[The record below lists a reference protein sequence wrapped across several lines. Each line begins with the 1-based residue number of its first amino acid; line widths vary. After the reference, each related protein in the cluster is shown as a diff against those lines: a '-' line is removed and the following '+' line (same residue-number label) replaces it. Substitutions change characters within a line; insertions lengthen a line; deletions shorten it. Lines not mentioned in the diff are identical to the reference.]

1 MAWRMKAKKLD
12 DVLVYT
18 KSLVGAD
25 AVSAMLERP
34 AFRRDFKL
42 KDQLSQSSSRTVA
55 LIAEGFGQLTD
66 RHTASYYA
74 NARGSAMETIG
85 HLHVARGRHH
95 ITDEERSTVAAVY
108 DEINVDELDQLPGRV
123 RLEKTQ
129 LKSPLLARSRRR
141 PIASSLSP
149 SACRL
154 RLSPSACRP

>member
-12 DVLVYT
+12 DVLVYR
-18 KSLVGAD
+18 KSLLGAD

-85 HLHVARGRHH
+85 HLHVAHGRHH

-108 DEINVDELDQLPGRV
+108 DEIVKMLTSWINYLDESDW
-123 RLEKTQ
+123 K
-129 LKSPLLARSRRR
+129 KRS
-141 PIASSLSP
+141 
-149 SACRL
+149 
-154 RLSPSACRP
+154 